1 MKFYVESG
9 NIKTIIT
16 SSSPMDACVSA
27 LRREVDKYRDNI
39 GMIEFEDTFFVSEKG
54 FLSDREPFSFELPL
68 EKIYDTED
76 VLQYL
81 DNMPP

>member
-9 NIKTIIT
+9 NLKTIIT
-16 SSSPMDACVSA
+16 SSSPMDACVGA
-27 LRREVDKYRDNI
+27 LRREVDKYKDNI

-76 VLQYL
+76 ILQYL